1 MRQTPVLAPLYR
13 MWGPWRAGKRHG
25 NFVFSEGDHFSH
37 LFIPVEVQK
46 KNKKEEKE
54 KEEKEEKEKERKRKR
69 KKTIINN
76 LSDRGNILGRWKLS
90 AS

>member
-54 KEEKEEKEKERKRKR
+54 KERKRKR